1 MTAVHHSQCNA
12 AAAGQQ
18 RRRLAVA
25 DLARMTF
32 ASVTSPFSPKCSLSL
47 CSSMY
52 AGRFLTHS
60 LDVVGCSV
68 MLVKSCGGASSDN
81 LLMPSRHYTSIG
93 M

>member
-1 MTAVHHSQCNA
+1 MSN
-12 AAAGQQ
+12 
-18 RRRLAVA
+18 
-25 DLARMTF
+25 LARMTL

-68 MLVKSCGGASSDN
+68 MLVKPCGGASSHK
-81 LLMPSRHYTSIG
+81 LLLPSRHYTSSNKG
-93 M
+93 RKRCVNGSVS